1 MSAENN
7 ENIENNAVEEQVGNK
22 PNEAL
27 GDGGIK
33 ALQAEREARKQA
45 VKEKADLEKQIAE
58 ANKRLEAFEDAQRTD
73 EERRANELEKAREVA
88 KAAEERAAQAE
99 RKALLATIATE
110 EGIPATHIHRIVG
123 STEEELRADAKA
135 LAESLNIG
143 GTRKPAPIPEAGS
156 TGGLKVSTAD
166 QFSAAIQAAF
176 NR

>member
-22 PNEAL
+22 PDEAL

-143 GTRKPAPIPEAGS
+143 GARKPAPIPEAG
-156 TGGLKVSTAD
+156 
-166 QFSAAIQAAF
+166 AF
-176 NR
+176 APSQGDEDARSILLGH

>member
-1 MSAENN
+1 MSENVENN
-7 ENIENNAVEEQVGNK
+7 TVEEQVVNK
-22 PNEAL
+22 PDEVL

-58 ANKRLEAFEDAQRTD
+58 ANKRLEAFEDAQRTE

-110 EGIPATHIHRIVG
+110 EGIPASHIHRIVG
-123 STEEELRADAKA
+123 STEEELRSDAKA

-143 GTRKPAPIPEAGS
+143 GGRKPAPVPNLTNDQS
-156 TGGLKVSTAD
+156 RSLKVSKGELFENAWRG
-166 QFSAAIQAAF
+166 AF
-176 NR
+176 G